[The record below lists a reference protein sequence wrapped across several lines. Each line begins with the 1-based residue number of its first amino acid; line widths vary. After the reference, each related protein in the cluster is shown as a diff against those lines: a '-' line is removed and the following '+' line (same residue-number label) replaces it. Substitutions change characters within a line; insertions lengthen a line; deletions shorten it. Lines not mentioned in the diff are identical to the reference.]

1 MDNDT
6 MSNLTEIGK
15 NLTSAVDKFASMM
28 KIDQITNLKKK
39 RKD

>member
-28 KIDQITNLKKK
+28 KNRSDY
-39 RKD
+39 